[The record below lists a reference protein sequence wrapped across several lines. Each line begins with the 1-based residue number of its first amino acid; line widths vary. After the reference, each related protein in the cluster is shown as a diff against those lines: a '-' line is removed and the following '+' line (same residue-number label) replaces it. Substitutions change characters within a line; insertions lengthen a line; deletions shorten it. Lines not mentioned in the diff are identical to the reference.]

1 MPAKVGIRNKIENIE
16 LNRNRP
22 KEENEGDDEGE
33 EEEKEE
39 EKREEEEKEEQG
51 QELRREERCFFLFAI
66 CRAASSPP
74 IARRSPPQFIS
85 ALQM

>member
-22 KEENEGDDEGE
+22 KEDNEGDDEGE

-39 EKREEEEKEEQG
+39 EKREEEGEGRTRTRVEKRG
-51 QELRREERCFFLFAI
+51 KMFFLVCNLQGCVFASN
-66 CRAASSPP
+66 C
-74 IARRSPPQFIS
+74 
-85 ALQM
+85 